1 MNKDQV
7 KGRAKIVEGKI
18 QESVGKITGSDRQ
31 QAKGLGKQITGNAE
45 KAYGDAKQVVK
56 DALKKK

>member
-31 QAKGLGKQITGNAE
+31 QAKGLGKQITGNVE
-45 KAYGDAKQVVK
+45 KAYGYAKEVVK
-56 DALKKK
+56 DALKDK

>member
-31 QAKGLGKQITGNAE
+31 QVKGLGKQIAGNME
-45 KAYGDAKQVVK
+45 KAYGDAKQV
-56 DALKKK
+56 LKTR